1 MDLRYYEPKLSIC
14 PACGCARSTLNR
26 RHSTCIVCRRRVQLA
41 AIHARISRLLREL
54 PPEERQRYA
63 ENESKT
69 GSRQDPRPKMPN
81 LEGLRPYWRQK
92 VQEDHDRAMEAWQ
105 SEYLKRQIKAAQKRK
120 ERIQQ
125 KVKRFKKFS
134 K

>member
-1 MDLRYYEPKLSIC
+1 
-14 PACGCARSTLNR
+14 
-26 RHSTCIVCRRRVQLA
+26 
-41 AIHARISRLLREL
+41 
-54 PPEERQRYA
+54 
-63 ENESKT
+63 
-69 GSRQDPRPKMPN
+69 MPN